1 MAYWHIGLA
10 NYLITRAEPSTNGP
24 LSQLTRKY
32 GGIVFM
38 MLFIFISIY
47 VMPILAIIFCLNLV
61 EIIKKVKKD
70 QSFSNNT
77 FWLTASFVLIVW
89 SISMTAAGGL

>member
-1 MAYWHIGLA
+1 MI
-10 NYLITRAEPSTNGP
+10 
-24 LSQLTRKY
+24 
-32 GGIVFM
+32 
-38 MLFIFISIY
+38 LFILISIY

-61 EIIKKVKKD
+61 EIIKKVKKE

-89 SISMTAAGGL
+89 SISMTAAWDL

>member
-1 MAYWHIGLA
+1 MIMF
-10 NYLITRAEPSTNGP
+10 
-24 LSQLTRKY
+24 
-32 GGIVFM
+32 VF
-38 MLFIFISIY
+38 ICIY

-61 EIIKKVKKD
+61 EIIKKVKKE

-89 SISMTAAGGL
+89 SISMTAAGDL